1 MEPKKLFR
9 SRSSSMISGVCGGVA
24 EYLSLDPT
32 VVRIIFVL
40 LSVFTAGFP
49 GLIFYIAAMLIIPLE
64 D

>member
-1 MEPKKLFR
+1 MEAKKLYR
-9 SRSSSMISGVCGGVA
+9 SRSNSMISGVCGGVA
-24 EYLSLDPT
+24 EYLNLDPT

-40 LSVFTAGFP
+40 LSLFTAGFP